1 MLRGRASECA
11 RLDELLSAVRRG
23 ESGAFVVRGEAGMG
37 KTALLKY
44 LAGQSGECL
53 IVRAVG
59 VEAEMELPFAIL
71 HQLCLPVLDRAEQ
84 RRAMSSS
91 SCSFRERA
99 RRSPSST
106 SGRTMSP
113 G

>member
-1 MLRGRASECA
+1 
-11 RLDELLSAVRRG
+11 
-23 ESGAFVVRGEAGMG
+23 MG
-37 KTALLKY
+37 KALLEY

-71 HQLCLPVLDRAEQ
+71 HQLCPPLLDRAEQ

-91 SCSFRERA
+91 SCS
-99 RRSPSST
+99 RRSQTSPAST
-106 SGRTMSP
+106 CAEIDGRTVSARCSWF
-113 G
+113 

>member
-1 MLRGRASECA
+1 MLATNGPQDSGPVLR
-11 RLDELLSAVRRG
+11 
-23 ESGAFVVRGEAGMG
+23 GAFVVPGEAGMG

-59 VEAEMELPFAIL
+59 LEAEMELPFAIL